1 MKTPFYTMARRGLF
15 AFLLAATAGTCAAA
29 EPALDLRRWSEDFSD
44 PARFAKDWAPY
55 GFLAEGIDAKHPLG
69 KSVSGAQSRP
79 EWWQLVEGALRAQNF
94 KEEKHPAGITHK
106 VAGRDIRMRCRIKL
120 PAGGMAQITIRGD
133 NPIVERNFHVAVFRL
148 QTQSVSAADND
159 VIHPKDSPEA
169 QAMKARG
176 EWNRK
181 FFIPKTEKREVAP
194 DVWHEVIVE
203 MRGLE
208 MTAFV
213 DGEKA
218 LTYKT
223 LCGDV
228 EKTSIGLAGGSSKTA
243 DQMTFFDDIRFEPLE

>member
-1 MKTPFYTMARRGLF
+1 MGIQSTPWMTVLF
-15 AFLLAATAGTCAAA
+15 LAGTAFQTSAAG
-29 EPALDLRRWSEDFSD
+29 PAPDPARWSEDFSD
-44 PARFAKDWAPY
+44 PAGFARDWTPY
-55 GFLAEGIDAKHPLG
+55 GFLAEGIDAGHPLG

-79 EWWQLVEGALRAQNF
+79 DWWQLVGGALQGKNF
-94 KEEKHPAGITHK
+94 KEERHPAGITHK
-106 VAGRDIRMRCRIKL
+106 VAGRDIRLRCRVKL
-120 PAGGMAQITIRGD
+120 PAGGMAQFTIRGD
-133 NPIVERNFHVAVFRL
+133 NPVVERNFHVAVFRL
-148 QTQSVSAADND
+148 QTQSVAAADND
-159 VIHPKDSPEA
+159 VIHPKDSVEA
-169 QAMKARG
+169 VAMKARG

-181 FFIPKTEKREVAP
+181 FFIAKTEKREVAA
-194 DVWHEVIVE
+194 DVWHEVVLE

-243 DQMTFFDDIRFEPLE
+243 DQKTYFDDIRFEPLD